1 MSIIDVMNIKVRKKM
16 NDIMNLPNFKLLQLP
31 NLGFNCVKKKIW
43 DFFYL
48 KTKPKVK
55 HMKSS

>member
-31 NLGFNCVKKKIW
+31 NLGFNCVKKKKLG
-43 DFFYL
+43 FFYL

-55 HMKSS
+55 HMKTS